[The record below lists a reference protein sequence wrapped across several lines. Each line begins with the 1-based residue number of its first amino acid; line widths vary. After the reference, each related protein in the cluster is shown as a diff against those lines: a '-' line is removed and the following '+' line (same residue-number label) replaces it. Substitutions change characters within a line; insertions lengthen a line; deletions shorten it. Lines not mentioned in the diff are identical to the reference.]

1 MKFLLSAIL
10 LPVMA
15 ICCFAQDELTRGV
28 DFIRSHMPERDKNLI
43 TNERIKKEVKLAL
56 DAREQFPWAK
66 KTPWDIY
73 ENNVLPYAT
82 VTEERDEW
90 REAFHKKFS
99 PVVAECKTASEAT
112 LAIASNIEKM
122 LGVKYSTERR
132 IPHQG
137 VNESIRLGM
146 ASCTG
151 RSILLI
157 AALRSVGIPARMAG
171 VLTWNHIRGN
181 HNWVEAWCDGEWKMI
196 EYNDKDF
203 NAGWV
208 LENISKLDPNK
219 WQNKIFATS
228 WKPSPTGD
236 FFPMVWE
243 MKVNALTNQA
253 YFPPEARC
261 IHGEDVSARY
271 ADMTAELRAKLNRKG
286 SSILVEITDASNRR
300 QRLHVALKGP
310 DNKIICKG
318 TTPGPHDDVRNLL
331 ELFLPENVERGTIW
345 IALPDG
351 KFHKIPVTHD
361 KKTPVRELRLK
372 MNIPEKRPERRPVTL
387 PNYTM

>member
-43 TNERIKKEVKLAL
+43 TDERIKKEVKLAL

-196 EYNDKDF
+196 EYNDKNF

-318 TTPGPHDDVRNLL
+318 PPPGPHDGLRDLL
-331 ELFLPENVERGTIW
+331 ELFVPEHLAGGT
-345 IALPDG
+345 
-351 KFHKIPVTHD
+351 
-361 KKTPVRELRLK
+361 
-372 MNIPEKRPERRPVTL
+372 
-387 PNYTM
+387 